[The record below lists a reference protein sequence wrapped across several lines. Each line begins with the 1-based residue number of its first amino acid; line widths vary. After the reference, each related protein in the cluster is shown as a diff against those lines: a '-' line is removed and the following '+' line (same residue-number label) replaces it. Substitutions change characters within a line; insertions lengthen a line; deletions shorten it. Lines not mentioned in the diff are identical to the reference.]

1 MYYPEI
7 IQVKVTMVFLLLIV
21 LVSISQTIGKR
32 YGIQEQL

>member
-7 IQVKVTMVFLLLIV
+7 IQVKVTMMFLLLIV
-21 LVSISQTIGKR
+21 LVPISRTIGKR

>member
-7 IQVKVTMVFLLLIV
+7 IQVKVTMMFLLLIV

-32 YGIQEQL
+32 SGIQEQL